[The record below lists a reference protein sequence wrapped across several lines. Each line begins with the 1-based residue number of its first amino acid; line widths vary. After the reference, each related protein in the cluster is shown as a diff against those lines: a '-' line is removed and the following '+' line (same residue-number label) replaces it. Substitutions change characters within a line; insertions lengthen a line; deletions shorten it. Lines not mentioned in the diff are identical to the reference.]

1 MNKPKKPINNDKRM
15 NGAIDELCRTWKN
28 LVSELMKRY
37 NGDASK
43 IVALLATASAQCMVC
58 TINELSEQK
67 EEK

>member
-1 MNKPKKPINNDKRM
+1 MRELKKPIPKDKRV
-15 NGAIDELCRTWKN
+15 NDAIDELCRTWKN

-43 IVALLATASAQCMVC
+43 MIALLATVSTQRMVC

-67 EEK
+67 EKK